1 MTASEQTTPRSE
13 GDRKGMTSED
23 IVAKLKK
30 SLSSAGDFPTSA
42 KIVTELRA
50 LAMNPATTAN
60 QLTEVILRE
69 PSLGMRVLALVNSAF
84 YRPTKPITTISQA
97 VIQIGMKPLIEM
109 CSGLVLLQRFVP
121 EARKNGSFALCLRR
135 SVMTSLVSSS
145 LTSSAMTTAS
155 KALTQRHTESGY
167 LVGMMAE
174 MGTLLLAFYYP
185 QLYDSAVKRAQ
196 EKDQPIG
203 VSIKQLFGLSPLQ
216 LSIEIIGS
224 LGLPQYYTDC
234 LRRTEE
240 LVSDIPNATAKEGD
254 PLTTIG
260 RCLGCAGVVADIVNT
275 DENPESIAKAL
286 STARAKYNIAPEHL
300 QGSMESLAVGLK
312 THCEAIQLTL
322 PELTV
327 DLTKLEFTKY
337 EPEPSKP
344 MPKVPTSAVAASA
357 APAAAPEADPPSDE
371 LGDFQHYVQDIK
383 DALKNNEPTATII
396 TTAMEAC
403 AYCLSFGRV
412 VMLLANRERSS
423 LVGRMALGPV
433 PGFTPGK
440 FLRNISD
447 PSISNSPDYQAF
459 LLGQP
464 VMTGTPLFKDA
475 HTVVAIPIGA
485 GRRTVGVVYCERGGP
500 AVQGLSHQEHSAI
513 ILLTSLLDKA
523 VQRVG

>member
-1 MTASEQTTPRSE
+1 
-13 GDRKGMTSED
+13 
-23 IVAKLKK
+23 
-30 SLSSAGDFPTSA
+30 
-42 KIVTELRA
+42 
-50 LAMNPATTAN
+50 
-60 QLTEVILRE
+60 
-69 PSLGMRVLALVNSAF
+69 
-84 YRPTKPITTISQA
+84 
-97 VIQIGMKPLIEM
+97 
-109 CSGLVLLQRFVP
+109 
-121 EARKNGSFALCLRR
+121 
-135 SVMTSLVSSS
+135 MTSLISSS

-174 MGTLLLAFYYP
+174 MGTLLMAFYYP

-196 EKDQPIG
+196 EKDQPIA

-240 LVSDIPNATAKEGD
+240 LVSDIPNATAKAGD
-254 PLTTIG
+254 PLTVIG
-260 RCLGCAGVVADIVNT
+260 RCLGCAGAAADVINSNDDPDT
-275 DENPESIAKAL
+275 IAKAL
-286 STARAKYNIAPEHL
+286 STARAKFGIPPEQL

-327 DLTKLEFTKY
+327 DLTKLSLSNGA
-337 EPEPSKP
+337 PDP
-344 MPKVPTSAVAASA
+344 ASA
-357 APAAAPEADPPSDE
+357 APRMAAPTATPAAPRSATPQSATPQSTAVEADPKIDE

-383 DALKNNEPTATII
+383 DALRNNEPTATII

-412 VMLLANRERSS
+412 VMLLANRERTS
-423 LVGRMALGPV
+423 LIGRMALGPA

-440 FLRNISD
+440 FSRNISD
-447 PSISNSPDYQAF
+447 PAISNSPDYQAF

-475 HTVVAIPIGA
+475 HTVVAIPIGT

-500 AVQGLSHQEHSAI
+500 AAQGLSHQEHSAV